1 MTIRNTYL
9 TIFKL
14 KSKLY
19 SSYTPLHLW
28 ANQKARDAGL
38 ENAFGLLDP
47 DERTFE
53 GNSLIPDP
61 GAVCPGCCANCSSK
75 KETPL
80 DALAKVSLTV
90 TLRAS

>member
-1 MTIRNTYL
+1 M
-9 TIFKL
+9 
-14 KSKLY
+14 
-19 SSYTPLHLW
+19 W
-28 ANQKARDAGL
+28 ANQKAQDAGL

-53 GNSLIPDP
+53 GNALIPDP

-80 DALAKVSLTV
+80 DALANVRSSNYSLIHGSRDIYFLLTHKN
-90 TLRAS
+90 LPRD

>member
-1 MTIRNTYL
+1 M
-9 TIFKL
+9 
-14 KSKLY
+14 
-19 SSYTPLHLW
+19 W
-28 ANQKARDAGL
+28 ANQKAQDAGL

-53 GNSLIPDP
+53 GNALIPDP

-80 DALAKVSLTV
+80 DALAKVKISNYSLIHGSRVIYFRSFLLTYKD
-90 TLRAS
+90 LPRIRL